1 MQYFFFLFKVSVST
15 DQSAV
20 SVQATARNTSQ
31 NATIS
36 MAPSLVI
43 GISNRNKGNVRATPS
58 GMSVCPM
65 EGNREVLWREIAE
78 PVKKVNEKELEV
90 EIEIEVV
97 NMIHQDR
104 SKDEEYAAAVLIN
117 HIKEEK
123 FDRLQ
128 GQKQRPR
135 AGTLIYETRENK
147 EVIDLIPRPGTSKLK
162 V

>member
-1 MQYFFFLFKVSVST
+1 MSVST

-43 GISNRNKGNVRATPS
+43 GVSNRNKGNVRATPN
-58 GMSVCPM
+58 GVSVCPM

-78 PVKKVNEKELEV
+78 PVKKVKEKEVEV
-90 EIEIEVV
+90 EVEVV
-97 NMIHQDR
+97 NMIHQER

-117 HIKEEK
+117 HIKEEN

>member
-1 MQYFFFLFKVSVST
+1 MSVST

-43 GISNRNKGNVRATPS
+43 GVSNRNKGNVRATPN
-58 GMSVCPM
+58 GVSVCPM

-78 PVKKVNEKELEV
+78 PVKKVKEKEVEV
-90 EIEIEVV
+90 EVEVV

-123 FDRLQ
+123 CDRLQ

-135 AGTLIYETRENK
+135 AGTLIYETTENK

>member
-1 MQYFFFLFKVSVST
+1 MLFRS
-15 DQSAV
+15 
-20 SVQATARNTSQ
+20 
-31 NATIS
+31 I
-36 MAPSLVI
+36 
-43 GISNRNKGNVRATPS
+43 
-58 GMSVCPM
+58 
-65 EGNREVLWREIAE
+65 
-78 PVKKVNEKELEV
+78 EV
-90 EIEIEVV
+90 EVDVDIV

-117 HIKEEK
+117 HIKEEN

-128 GQKQRPR
+128 GQKQRSR

>member
-43 GISNRNKGNVRATPS
+43 GVSNRNKGNVRATPS
-58 GMSVCPM
+58 GMSACPM

-78 PVKKVNEKELEV
+78 PVKKVKEKEVEV
-90 EIEIEVV
+90 EVV

-104 SKDEEYAAAVLIN
+104 IKDGEYAAAVLIN
-117 HIKEEK
+117 HIKEEN

>member
-78 PVKKVNEKELEV
+78 PVKKVEELEV
-90 EIEIEVV
+90 EVEVV
-97 NMIHQDR
+97 NMTHQDR

>member
-15 DQSAV
+15 DQSTV

-78 PVKKVNEKELEV
+78 PVKKVEELEV
-90 EIEIEVV
+90 EVEVV
-97 NMIHQDR
+97 NMTHQDR

-123 FDRLQ
+123 CDRLQ

>member
-43 GISNRNKGNVRATPS
+43 GISNRNKGNVRATPT

-78 PVKKVNEKELEV
+78 PVKKVEELEV
-90 EIEIEVV
+90 EVEVV
-97 NMIHQDR
+97 NMTHQDR